1 MIKNRKIVLSI
12 FTALLLSTILVSG
25 AGTMK
30 ICLREGETIAF
41 SECNENMED
50 YVCEKDECQLCV
62 NEVSNGV
69 YCPEPPNACDD
80 ACVYLYNEEENSTIT
95 LISPEPDVT
104 LEPGKTDFT
113 FHLTF
118 PERLKRCYLYINE
131 EVERYTTNF
140 PDDGKKTLR
149 SGTLDEG
156 TYEWRVKCEEKVA
169 YGGETIISASRILN
183 LGETQGSSNGT
194 ENYDIL
200 AVSPED
206 GQAYTGQQSV
216 TFNYKISEEVLA
228 EAEECTLNVDGS
240 DTGSDSEPALEDSI
254 AATIG
259 VGNHMWKIKCGEYET
274 EERSLI
280 INSPP
285 PAPANTGGGGG
296 GGGGGGSYTPKPKS
310 YAASKTQMADGFTKK
325 MKEEDKVRF
334 QIGEE
339 EHTVTVLEV
348 SESSVKVKVESEPV
362 EVSLKAGQEE
372 KFELTSDE
380 YYDLMIKYDTIEKE
394 KVNLTIQTI
403 YEKIETEEEEE
414 ETMTETTEEQE
425 TTGITG
431 ASVGIVERINSNR
444 IPIIIAAVIV
454 VAVIAALIIGN
465 KEQKK

>member
-1 MIKNRKIVLSI
+1 
-12 FTALLLSTILVSG
+12 
-25 AGTMK
+25 
-30 ICLREGETIAF
+30 
-41 SECNENMED
+41 
-50 YVCEKDECQLCV
+50 VC
-62 NEVSNGV
+62 
-69 YCPEPPNACDD
+69 
-80 ACVYLYNEEENSTIT
+80 
-95 LISPEPDVT
+95 
-104 LEPGKTDFT
+104 
-113 FHLTF
+113 
-118 PERLKRCYLYINE
+118 
-131 EVERYTTNF
+131 
-140 PDDGKKTLR
+140 
-149 SGTLDEG
+149 
-156 TYEWRVKCEEKVA
+156 
-169 YGGETIISASRILN
+169 
-183 LGETQGSSNGT
+183 SS
-194 ENYDIL
+194 
-200 AVSPED
+200 S
-206 GQAYTGQQSV
+206 
-216 TFNYKISEEVLA
+216 
-228 EAEECTLNVDGS
+228 
-240 DTGSDSEPALEDSI
+240 
-254 AATIG
+254 
-259 VGNHMWKIKCGEYET
+259 
-274 EERSLI
+274 
-280 INSPP
+280 
-285 PAPANTGGGGG
+285 
-296 GGGGGGSYTPKPKS
+296 PKPKS